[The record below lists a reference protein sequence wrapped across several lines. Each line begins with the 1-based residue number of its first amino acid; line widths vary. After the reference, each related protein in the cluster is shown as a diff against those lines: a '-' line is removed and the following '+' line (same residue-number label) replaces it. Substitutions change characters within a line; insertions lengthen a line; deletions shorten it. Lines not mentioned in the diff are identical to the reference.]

1 MLKKRALAIVFSAV
15 LSLTTAVP
23 AFAHHKPG
31 HHPPGHNRGGNTQTQ
46 TQQQTQTQEQHQCIL
61 VLGLL
66 QPATC

>member
-1 MLKKRALAIVFSAV
+1 MWKKRILAFVFSAV
-15 LSLTTAVP
+15 LALTTAVP

-31 HHPPGHNRGGNTQTQ
+31 HHPPGHNGGNRQTQ
-46 TQQQTQTQEQHQCIL
+46 SQQQAQAQEQHQCIL